1 MRWVL
6 LSLGFLGVILY
17 VTGTFTPSPET
28 PSGSSE
34 SAALVWP
41 DDAQLD
47 TRPGLPTHAIDPSA
61 PSPHEATA
69 SIARQ
74 PATSQ
79 STETQEPLLN
89 DPAAPSA
96 ASPSDYPE
104 QHSWGQLL
112 RGAPLHS
119 GPSVSSAILGH
130 AAAGTEM
137 QLLERNLGWA
147 RIRDP
152 GTSREGWIYE
162 DHITPVERPSATGAH
177 EAALTSETDEV
188 SKPTTRSFKSKKP
201 RKAYKTKKSAKTY
214 ASQKG
219 TSAAQR
225 AYSRCKQWS
234 EGLCVY

>member
-1 MRWVL
+1 MRWML
-6 LSLGFLGVILY
+6 PSLGFLGVILY
-17 VTGTFTPSPET
+17 VTGSFASSPEKA
-28 PSGSSE
+28 SGSSG

-61 PSPHEATA
+61 PSPQEATP
-69 SIARQ
+69 SIT

-79 STETQEPLLN
+79 TSETQEPLLN

-104 QHSWGQLL
+104 QHSWGKLL

-130 AAAGTEM
+130 AAGGTEM

-162 DHITPVERPSATGAH
+162 EHITPIERPSTTGAH
-177 EAALTSETDEV
+177 EGALASETDEV
-188 SKPTTRSFKSKKP
+188 SKPTTRTFKSKKP
-201 RKAYKTKKSAKTY
+201 RKTYKTKKSAKTY

-219 TSAAQR
+219 SRAARR
-225 AYSRCKQWS
+225 AYRRWYRVADD
-234 EGLCVY
+234 EDH

>member
-1 MRWVL
+1 ML
-6 LSLGFLGVILY
+6 LSSGFLGLILF
-17 VTGTFTPSPET
+17 VTGGTTFTTSAEEPSE
-28 PSGSSE
+28 SSE
-34 SAALVWP
+34 GATLVWP

-47 TRPGLPTHAIDPSA
+47 TRPGHPTHAVDPSA
-61 PSPHEATA
+61 PSPQEATP
-69 SIARQ
+69 SIT

-79 STETQEPLLN
+79 TSEPQEPLLN
-89 DPAAPSA
+89 NPVAPSA

-112 RGAPLHS
+112 RSAPLHS

-130 AAAGTEM
+130 AAAGTKM
-137 QLLERNLGWA
+137 QLLERNLGWT

-152 GTSREGWIYE
+152 GTSREGWVYE

-201 RKAYKTKKSAKTY
+201 RKVYKTKKSAKTH

-219 TSAAQR
+219 TSAARR
-225 AYSRCKQWS
+225 AYSKCKQWN
-234 EGLCVY
+234 EGMCVY

>member
-17 VTGTFTPSPET
+17 VTGTFPPSPET

-34 SAALVWP
+34 SAGLVWP

-47 TRPGLPTHAIDPSA
+47 TRPGRPTHAIDPSA
-61 PSPHEATA
+61 PSPQEATP
-69 SIARQ
+69 SIT

-79 STETQEPLLN
+79 TSETQEPQLN
-89 DPAAPSA
+89 DRAAPSA
-96 ASPSDYPE
+96 ASPSDPE

-112 RGAPLHS
+112 RGTPLHS

-162 DHITPVERPSATGAH
+162 NHITPVERPSATGGH
-177 EAALTSETDEV
+177 EAALTSETDKV

-201 RKAYKTKKSAKTY
+201 RKVYKTKKSARTY

-219 TSAAQR
+219 TSAARR
-225 AYSRCKQWS
+225 AYTKCKQWN
-234 EGLCVY
+234 EGMCVY